1 MVFSLNVIPTLFSM
15 AVYGMIAYFMWRRR
29 EIRGARE
36 YAVSMVFVMLTTL
49 VIFLGFSIRNQV
61 VALGFLKTVN
71 LFGYGAFAISFVLM
85 IARFTGNTVFYRWQA
100 VACMAVVP
108 VLTVF
113 FNWTSHW
120 AHYDFMIIQR
130 NGWRIIEFK
139 QGFWFMVAQLHI
151 FTLSAIDL
159 YMLVRFM
166 GESGKKF
173 LVSSLML
180 VFSSLYMYLVS
191 FVHAFV
197 LGSELKHINYLS
209 YAWTVPALVGMAA
222 LYSSRSIELIPQAL
236 RAAVENARDIMFVL
250 DARGMVAECNRAA
263 CAALGLEHGDIAGR
277 DAATLLADWGE
288 TAAFIKNNRNGV
300 LKLRIKAEERET
312 TLILNVTPIKGDGG
326 EHQGRLLVFHD
337 VSELEERERA
347 DRRARQLQE
356 LSRGIILAQ
365 EEERSRIGRELHD
378 DFGHK
383 FMSLSLK
390 IEALRKK
397 GLVDAKDIEP
407 IENLMSGTS
416 EELMRIYRNL
426 KPTVIEHLGL
436 SAALKS
442 LVSGIESSHDIVA
455 EPGIDDFEKEDLAPG
470 MAMGIFRIAQE
481 SLTNIIKHSGADT
494 VKVELYKEEDR
505 VCLSIEDNGKGA
517 GPDPRSES
525 GGMGVIGMRE
535 RAAALGGEIQIT
547 SGEMGGT
554 RVFLCIPIRH
564 QTEQGGAS

>member
-1 MVFSLNVIPTLFSM
+1 
-15 AVYGMIAYFMWRRR
+15 
-29 EIRGARE
+29 
-36 YAVSMVFVMLTTL
+36 
-49 VIFLGFSIRNQV
+49 
-61 VALGFLKTVN
+61 
-71 LFGYGAFAISFVLM
+71 
-85 IARFTGNTVFYRWQA
+85 
-100 VACMAVVP
+100 
-108 VLTVF
+108 
-113 FNWTSHW
+113 
-120 AHYDFMIIQR
+120 
-130 NGWRIIEFK
+130 
-139 QGFWFMVAQLHI
+139 
-151 FTLSAIDL
+151 
-159 YMLVRFM
+159 
-166 GESGKKF
+166 
-173 LVSSLML
+173 
-180 VFSSLYMYLVS
+180 
-191 FVHAFV
+191 
-197 LGSELKHINYLS
+197 
-209 YAWTVPALVGMAA
+209 
-222 LYSSRSIELIPQAL
+222 
-236 RAAVENARDIMFVL
+236 MFVL
-250 DARGMVAECNRAA
+250 DARGVVAECNRAA
-263 CAALGLEHGDIAGR
+263 CAALGLDHKDIAGR
-277 DAATLLADWGE
+277 DAAELLDGWGE
-288 TAAFIKNNRNGV
+288 TAAF
-300 LKLRIKAEERET
+300 LKDNKTGSLKMGLDTGNQKT
-312 TLILNVTPIKGDGG
+312 THILNVTHITGDGG

-442 LVSGIESSHDIVA
+442 LVGGIESSHDIVA
-455 EPGIDDFEKEDLAPG
+455 ESDIDDFDKEDLEPG

-481 SLTNIIKHSGADT
+481 SLTNVVKHSGADT

-505 VCLSIEDNGKGA
+505 VCLNIEDNGKGA
-517 GPDPRSES
+517 GPDPRSVS
-525 GGMGVIGMRE
+525 GGMGLIGMSE

-554 RVFLCIPIRH
+554 RVFLCIPFRA
-564 QTEQGGAS
+564 QNEQGGAS